1 MTKNI
6 LPTVARAG
14 MTEAFYT
21 GIEEG
26 YEDVLKEIEEMKEDF
41 EGNAKEM
48 FVLKALEKTILLQSK
63 VEAENKKREMN
74 KYNIKPKKKSLFR
87 RLFTNKK
94 A

>member
-6 LPTVARAG
+6 LPTVARTG

-21 GIEEG
+21 GIQEG
-26 YEDVLKEIEEMKEDF
+26 YEDVLNEIEEMKEDF

-74 KYNIKPKKKSLFR
+74 KYNIKPKKKSLYS

>member
-21 GIEEG
+21 GIQEG
-26 YEDVLKEIEEMKEDF
+26 YEDVLNEIAEMKETF
-41 EGNAKEM
+41 EGNEKEM
-48 FVLKALEKTILLQSK
+48 FVLYSLEKIVLLQYK
-63 VEAENKKREMN
+63 LEAENKKREMN
-74 KYNIKPKKKSLFR
+74 KYNIKPKKKSLLS

>member
-21 GIEEG
+21 GIQEG
-26 YEDVLKEIEEMKEDF
+26 YEDVLNEIAEMKETF
-41 EGNAKEM
+41 EGNEKEM
-48 FVLKALEKTILLQSK
+48 FVLYSLEKIVLLQCK
-63 VEAENKKREMN
+63 LEAENKKREMN
-74 KYNIKPKKKSLFR
+74 KYNIKPNKKSLFS